1 MSQINS
7 IIIQRWWNKM
17 LNGDA
22 DKYCQVAEKQ
32 WYEFAA
38 VRQIL
43 I

>member
-1 MSQINS
+1 MSQIKS
-7 IIIQRWWNKM
+7 IIIQRWWSKM

-22 DKYCQVAEKQ
+22 DKYCQLAGTW